1 MLRPGDRIGDW
12 EVVLPLGQ
20 GGMGSV
26 CRCRHAL
33 SHRIE
38 AAVKVLKPTDMAGA
52 RERFIRE
59 AEALHALSH
68 PAIVRVHGFGLDA
81 RTELLWLAMELVSG
95 QNFEFLLQD
104 GEFPSER
111 AAEIFGT
118 VAEGLAYA
126 HSRGIVHR
134 DIKPGNLMLRDDGR
148 AILLDFGI
156 AVQEGHER
164 LTQEGVVPG
173 TVAYAAPEQVTFGTD
188 HDPAL
193 SDLYSLGQV
202 LCGALMLTP
211 VALLWPGVS
220 LAPAF
225 QPRIFAAIAANGILS
240 TAAAMCAMYMLIR
253 AAGPASAATI
263 NFFTPL
269 IAIVV
274 SALTLGEP
282 LSPVLLAAFALVALG
297 AWLVARTRPR
307 AAAGPA

>member
-1 MLRPGDRIGDW
+1 MSVPADAPAGLARRLRLLALGAVAAVGFGVSFTLNHVAVEAASPLAVALLRAWVAAPALALGFLAMGVPAPRGARAWGASLLLGAFSTAIPFFLLAAGQALIGGGLGGVVFATIPLI
-12 EVVLPLGQ
+12 VVLAAPLLPPFPGLEARRLPGCAVGLAGVMLAT
-20 GGMGSV
+20 GGGGEGAVAGVAMTFAAAACLAVGS
-26 CRCRHAL
+26 
-33 SHRIE
+33 I
-38 AAVKVLKPTDMAGA
+38 
-52 RERFIRE
+52 
-59 AEALHALSH
+59 
-68 PAIVRVHGFGLDA
+68 
-81 RTELLWLAMELVSG
+81 
-95 QNFEFLLQD
+95 LLQR
-104 GEFPSER
+104 FP
-111 AAEIFGT
+111 
-118 VAEGLAYA
+118 
-126 HSRGIVHR
+126 
-134 DIKPGNLMLRDDGR
+134 D
-148 AILLDFGI
+148 LDP
-156 AVQEGHER
+156 R
-164 LTQEGVVPG
+164 TLT
-173 TVAYAAPEQVTFGTD
+173 
-188 HDPAL
+188 
-193 SDLYSLGQV
+193 LGQV

-225 QPRIFAAIAANGILS
+225 QPRVFAAIAANGILS